1 MSWAD
6 MERLRQHTSDAV
18 FDGLPFDGPC
28 IWPRADQVALLDALK
43 DDPLLHRLGVGLCDG
58 DDPETLKKTAVKLS
72 ELQGVA
78 HEGGVDTDVAA
89 AAADFSARVAN
100 MAEGGVD
107 MIRRE
112 IAAAVTVVLTHVADG
127 DWDSAR
133 NGFRN
138 HRAIREL
145 VASWDRLGARRP
157 SSKPWWQIK
166 DRTDAKVLSVQTVL
180 VSAMQTVVN
189 KQYMLL
195 RVRMDGHR
203 LAEGLDDGQDGKSSG
218 EAHIYACI
226 DWAMTA
232 ARMMLWQM
240 KALTEVDAQAAR
252 ASTTHEWASAEACE
266 ARVRRVADASAA
278 SAAVDLGAAAAAA
291 AVGSGA
297 TAKAAAD
304 WVAATTAAASAATPE
319 EEADA
324 RVALQAAADA
334 AMVAVGARTATG
346 TRTGTGTGTGTGS
359 APPTPPQPPQPPP
372 PWRESPWRES
382 GPDDRGLLKMV
393 RTAFSE
399 SCLRYANVQPA
410 GRVARAASG
419 CGYRRPATA
428 LPPTPPTSIPT
439 SGPRARTRRRALLW
453 RRRRAR
459 PPGRRGRRVHW
470 RRLLHAAFHR

>member
-1 MSWAD
+1 MGC
-6 MERLRQHTSDAV
+6 RLTA
-18 FDGLPFDGPC
+18 
-28 IWPRADQVALLDALK
+28 RASGHEPTRALLDALK

-145 VASWDRLGARRP
+145 VASWDRLVARRP

-252 ASTTHEWASAEACE
+252 ASTTHEWASADVE
-266 ARVRRVADASAA
+266 ARVRRHGCVGG
-278 SAAVDLGAAAAAA
+278 VCGGGLGCGGSAA

-297 TAKAAAD
+297 TARRRRRTQGHLAS
-304 WVAATTAAASAATPE
+304 TTAAPSAVTLIE
-319 EEADA
+319 RADA
-324 RVALQAAADA
+324 GV
-334 AMVAVGARTATG
+334 
-346 TRTGTGTGTGTGS
+346 
-359 APPTPPQPPQPPP
+359 P
-372 PWRESPWRES
+372 
-382 GPDDRGLLKMV
+382 
-393 RTAFSE
+393 
-399 SCLRYANVQPA
+399 
-410 GRVARAASG
+410 
-419 CGYRRPATA
+419 
-428 LPPTPPTSIPT
+428 
-439 SGPRARTRRRALLW
+439 
-453 RRRRAR
+453 
-459 PPGRRGRRVHW
+459 
-470 RRLLHAAFHR
+470 

>member
-1 MSWAD
+1 VVTPSMSWAD

-28 IWPRADQVALLDALK
+28 IWPQADQVALLDALK

-78 HEGGVDTDVAA
+78 HEGRVDTDVAA
-89 AAADFSARVAN
+89 AVAAATAADFSARVAN

-112 IAAAVTVVLTHVADG
+112 LAAAVTLVLTHVADG

-203 LAEGLDDGQDGKSSG
+203 LAEGLDDGQDGTSSG

-252 ASTTHEWASAEACE
+252 ASRTHEWAAEAAE
-266 ARVRRVADASAA
+266 AAEAVRVADASAA
-278 SAAVDLGAAAAAA
+278 SAAAAAPTAAPTEATAKA
-291 AVGSGA
+291 A
-297 TAKAAAD
+297 AKAAAD
-304 WVAATTAAASAATPE
+304 WVAATRAAA
-319 EEADA
+319 
-324 RVALQAAADA
+324 
-334 AMVAVGARTATG
+334 
-346 TRTGTGTGTGTGS
+346 
-359 APPTPPQPPQPPP
+359 
-372 PWRESPWRES
+372 
-382 GPDDRGLLKMV
+382 
-393 RTAFSE
+393 
-399 SCLRYANVQPA
+399 
-410 GRVARAASG
+410 
-419 CGYRRPATA
+419 
-428 LPPTPPTSIPT
+428 
-439 SGPRARTRRRALLW
+439 
-453 RRRRAR
+453 
-459 PPGRRGRRVHW
+459 
-470 RRLLHAAFHR
+470 